1 MSRTRTPHTKPI
13 GRVAWVGAGPGNAG
27 TLTLRA
33 AELLGAAGVVIA
45 DAPVSGDAYR
55 GLYPDAEVVQAD
67 TAGPAAV
74 GRQVVAAA
82 RRGRDVVR
90 LGCGDPFLEG
100 VAPAEIDACA
110 RAGIA
115 FEIVP
120 AVSLLLGSAVYAGVP
135 LTAGR
140 LGVDVVA
147 VPNPEDTGT
156 DWAGLAATRRT
167 VVFPATA
174 TSVGKLA
181 RRLLECGRPGDTP
194 VAMTWAGGRPEQVT
208 VVSTLEAVDN
218 DAADAGRAD
227 AAVVMVGE
235 VVRLRS
241 RLSWFESRPLFGWR
255 VLVPRTREQA
265 GELSDRLRDFGAV
278 PVEVPTIAVEPP
290 RTPAPMERAVRGLVS
305 GRYQWAA
312 FTSVNAV
319 RAVCERFQEVGLD
332 ARAFAGVKVAAVGE
346 ATAAALVDFGI
357 RPDLVPSEQQ
367 SSEGLLADWPPYD
380 DLLDPIDR
388 VFLPRADIATETLV
402 AGLKER
408 GWAVDDVT
416 AYRTV
421 RAAPPAPEIREA
433 IKAAGFD
440 AAVFTSSS
448 TVRNL
453 VGIAGKPHA
462 GTVIAVIGPQT
473 AKTATELGLRVDVEA
488 AIPSTGA
495 LADALAEFAAERR
508 EAGEALR
515 PSARVAAKV
524 KKPR

>member
-1 MSRTRTPHTKPI
+1 MSIRRTPKKSPT
-13 GRVAWVGAGPGNAG
+13 GRVAWVGAGPGDTG
-27 TLTLRA
+27 TLTLRG
-33 AELLGAAGVVIA
+33 AELLAA
-45 DAPVSGDAYR
+45 
-55 GLYPDAEVVQAD
+55 AEVVVADPGLPEELASRLYPQAEVV
-67 TAGPAAV
+67 AASLAPGAV

-82 RRGRDVVR
+82 RAGRDVVR
-90 LGCGDPFLEG
+90 LGAGDPFLDG
-100 VAPAEIDACA
+100 AAAAEAEACA

-120 AVSLLLGSAVYAGVP
+120 AVSTLLGAAVYAGVP
-135 LTAGR
+135 LTAAR
-140 LGVDVVA
+140 LGSDAIA
-147 VPNPEDTGT
+147 VPTPEDSGT
-156 DWAGLAATRRT
+156 DWSGLGATRRT

-174 TSVGKLA
+174 RTVGKLT

-194 VAMTWAGGRPEQVT
+194 VAMTWAAGRADQAT
-208 VVSTLEAVDN
+208 VVSTLEGIEE
-218 DAADAGRAD
+218 AAGDAGRSD
-227 AAVVMVGE
+227 VAVVVVGE
-235 VVRLRS
+235 VVRLRE

-255 VLVPRTREQA
+255 VLVPRTKEQA
-265 GELSDRLRDFGAV
+265 GELSDRLRGFGAV

-346 ATAAALVDFGI
+346 ATAGALVDFGI
-357 RPDLVPSEQQ
+357 RPDLVPSGEQ

-433 IKAAGFD
+433 IKAGGFD

-473 AKTATELGLRVDVEA
+473 ARTATELGLRVDVEA
-488 AIPSTGA
+488 ASPSAGA
-495 LADALAEFAAERR
+495 LVDALAELAVERR
-508 EAGEALR
+508 DAGETER
-515 PSARVAAKV
+515 PSARAAAKA